1 MFWKTLCLTMSVFF
15 LATGC
20 SDAATKPVEKAESK
34 AKATWTEDIEE
45 AFKTAAKEKKLVF
58 INFTGSDWCFWCK
71 IADKN
76 IFQTAQWAE
85 FSKRFVCLKVD
96 FPRAGAPDVMTMQK
110 RRDFAKRFS
119 VRGYPTF
126 VLADADKMQKGRF
139 SAGKKSAEVFIGEI
153 EAALKNANR

>member
-1 MFWKTLCLTMSVFF
+1 MKINRLFAIMLSAAVC
-15 LATGC
+15 AGC
-20 SDAATKPVEKAESK
+20 SEAVSGPAASK
-34 AKATWTEDIEE
+34 AAAGSVWTEDIEG
-45 AFKTAAKEKKLVF
+45 AFKTAAAAKKPVF
-58 INFTGSDWCFWCK
+58 INFTGSDWCYWCK

-76 IFQTAQWAE
+76 IFQTAKWAE

-139 SAGKKSAEVFIGEI
+139 SAGKKPAEVFIGEI